1 MSRPPVPPEGGTPAH
16 RRCSRIV
23 VAHQRYTFIYCNL
36 TKLVLVGWQGHT
48 TARCGAG
55 AFQSLRESLGRH
67 REILVPWALV
77 ANWEIV
83 GFGPSRAF
91 SSVKPMA
98 DGEALVDSRHFQR
111 AEGPGTAARIAAL
124 RRALGCGEALRGS
137 DGGRLRGAGAG
148 SRAGILPAVPGP
160 AGYRRRHWM
169 PATRLR
175 MKTPPELPGTSSR
188 RIERRRSAVT
198 ASSTSAKIPVGSDK
212 VESPGQFQNVWKAVS
227 YDQNVEVWH
236 RLPGA
241 PLRNRVEG
249 CSQEGHFDSGRVSG
263 CPPPSCS
270 ICFFGVRVAR
280 SSVSAQHD
288 NG

>member
-1 MSRPPVPPEGGTPAH
+1 MGEAAEDGEGREASAGAASAVVRRRARRRRDGTGAGA
-16 RRCSRIV
+16 RREARR
-23 VAHQRYTFIYCNL
+23 VAGPGDCPKL
-36 TKLVLVGWQGHT
+36 LVLAGWQGHT
-48 TARCGAG
+48 TARYGAG

-77 ANWEIV
+77 ANREIV
-83 GFGPSRAF
+83 GFRPSRAF

-188 RIERRRSAVT
+188 RIERRRSAAT
-198 ASSTSAKIPVGSDK
+198 ASSASA
-212 VESPGQFQNVWKAVS
+212 
-227 YDQNVEVWH
+227 EV
-236 RLPGA
+236 PAG
-241 PLRNRVEG
+241 
-249 CSQEGHFDSGRVSG
+249 
-263 CPPPSCS
+263 
-270 ICFFGVRVAR
+270 
-280 SSVSAQHD
+280 
-288 NG
+288 